1 LRPEGLLVF
10 QSRDP
15 AKKAELEQNRDPACH
30 RAVIPDAGP
39 AETCT
44 DLTEAEGNL
53 ASVPMTKMNSVGE
66 SGACGTSSRRFTR
79 SDGRVLCRGLRLAAA
94 RFSWAAGMPR
104 VRGGGG
110 STGG

>member
-10 QSRDP
+10 ESRDP
-15 AKKAELEQNRDPACH
+15 AKKAGLEQNRDPACH

-39 AETCT
+39 AETWT

-53 ASVPMTKMNSVGE
+53 ASVQMTKMNSVGE
-66 SGACGTSSRRFTR
+66 SGASGTSSRRFTR

-94 RFSWAAGMPR
+94 RFRGPLGCRAFAA
-104 VRGGGG
+104 GGG